1 MAKRKLNEHDVPE
14 ESGASEVSQS
24 DSSSPPAFP
33 KVTATTTVTATATA
47 TPKKTKSKAKAK
59 AKAPAPAPIAASFA
73 ELQLEPRLLR
83 AIRDL
88 KWASPTAVQA
98 QAIPLALE
106 GRDILARSG
115 TGTGKTAAYLLPI
128 LHNTLQRKQTS
139 LILVPTKELALQV
152 CSIIYDITGSD

>member
-14 ESGASEVSQS
+14 ESEESDASQIEP
-24 DSSSPPAFP
+24 SSPP
-33 KVTATTTVTATATA
+33 KSSQVTTTKTKTKKKNKTPA
-47 TPKKTKSKAKAK
+47 TPIPTVS
-59 AKAPAPAPIAASFA
+59 SFA
-73 ELQLEPRLLR
+73 DLQLEPRLLR

-128 LHNTLQRKQTS
+128 LHNTLQRKGQTS

-152 CSIIYDITGSD
+152 LHTH

>member
-14 ESGASEVSQS
+14 ESGASDVSQS
-24 DSSSPPAFP
+24 DSSSPPASP
-33 KVTATTTVTATATA
+33 KGTATTTVTATATA
-47 TPKKTKSKAKAK
+47 TPKKTKKKAK
-59 AKAPAPAPIAASFA
+59 AKAPAPVPIVASFA

-152 CSIIYDITGSD
+152 RSINCDIPEFG